1 MKFQEGELFWGLI
14 TAFLCPPK
22 FTFSLKITGGRE
34 KSSKLFGVFENVRTD
49 YTSLISV
56 EIYVDY
62 NIVSA
67 HLGQYHIVIT
77 IYFDLYAA
85 GHCEALVYFRFFGG
99 LQKLLDTSTPF
110 QKSLLRKLIIN

>member
-1 MKFQEGELFWGLI
+1 MKFKEGELVWGGFGVSL
-14 TAFLCPPK
+14 LHVYVRPK
-22 FTFSLKITGGRE
+22 FSFSLKITDGRK

-77 IYFDLYAA
+77 IYFAYTSWSL
-85 GHCEALVYFRFFGG
+85 RG
-99 LQKLLDTSTPF
+99 LCIFS
-110 QKSLLRKLIIN
+110 IIWGSAKIT